1 MVQRT
6 DVGRKMTKTSD
17 TIVETTDEKAGNVIA
32 VIEFVPVTNKRDALI
47 QALRYV
53 GEHVRLR
60 PECIS
65 CGVFEAADSTMHVL
79 YVEQWESPKGLD
91 AHIRSSLYLRILQAM
106 ELAAEAPKISFHE
119 ISRTRS
125 LELIEQLRSRI

>member
-1 MVQRT
+1 
-6 DVGRKMTKTSD
+6 MTKNSD
-17 TIVETTDEKAGNVIA
+17 RIGETIDEKAGNVIA

-125 LELIEQLRSRI
+125 LELIEQLRCRT

>member
-1 MVQRT
+1 
-6 DVGRKMTKTSD
+6 MTKNSD
-17 TIVETTDEKAGNVIA
+17 TVVETTDEKAGNVIA
-32 VIEFVPVTNKRDALI
+32 LIEFVPVTNKRDALI

>member
-1 MVQRT
+1 
-6 DVGRKMTKTSD
+6 MTKNSD
-17 TIVETTDEKAGNVIA
+17 RIVETTDEKAGNVIA